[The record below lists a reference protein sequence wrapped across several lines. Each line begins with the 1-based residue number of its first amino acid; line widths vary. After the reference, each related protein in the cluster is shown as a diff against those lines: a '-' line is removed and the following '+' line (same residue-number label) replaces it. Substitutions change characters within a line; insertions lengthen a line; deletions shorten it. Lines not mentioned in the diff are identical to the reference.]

1 MNILNYGKIQCKF
14 CAHNICFPPLRKFF
28 PQTCGSHV
36 LFFSQV
42 SKSPHLLRLL
52 SFSSKLFGLTNQG
65 FLFLFAFDVLCC
77 FFWFKNIK
85 NIIFSCLSRS
95 LTYFI
100 NIFFRWILGKISKP
114 TEYNM
119 FRSSFFRE
127 FKQEKVN

>member
-14 CAHNICFPPLRKFF
+14 CAHNIRFPPLRKFF
-28 PQTCGSHV
+28 PQTCGSHI

-77 FFWFKNIK
+77 FFLVQKHHFFLSVTQSNIFHKHFFQMNIKKNIETRR
-85 NIIFSCLSRS
+85 IDVLE
-95 LTYFI
+95 L
-100 NIFFRWILGKISKP
+100 IFFS
-114 TEYNM
+114 
-119 FRSSFFRE
+119 
-127 FKQEKVN
+127 